1 MKHIASISF
10 GKDSLAMLLMLIEK
24 NYPLDEV
31 VYFDTGMEFQAI
43 YNIRDKI
50 KPLLESKGIKYT
62 ELKPKCEFCY
72 KMFDKPVKSKNGTT
86 HYGYSWCGGRCR
98 WGTTEKLVALEKY
111 CKGAIQYVGIAGDE
125 PKRLDGIFEIE
136 KDENKRFV
144 LDEKGCA
151 KIGKQISNFNK
162 TYPLAEW
169 SMTEKDCLEYCR
181 EKGFKWL
188 EDDVDLYNILDRV
201 SCWCC
206 ANKNLKE
213 LKNYY
218 LYLPKYWQK
227 LKDLQS
233 RTDRPF
239 KNNKYTIFDLEAK
252 FKQEKK
258 RAN

>member
-50 KPLLESKGIKYT
+50 KSLLENKGIKYT

-98 WGTTEKLVALEKY
+98 WGTTEKLVALDKY

-125 PKRLDGIFEIE
+125 WQRLIGIFEFDMKE
-136 KDENKRFV
+136 YQDKKVAYRT
-144 LDEKGCA
+144 LSKSR
-151 KIGKQISNFNK
+151 SNFNK
-162 TYPLAEW
+162 RYPLVEW
-169 SMTEKDCLEYCR
+169 GMSEKDCLEYCYS
-181 EKGFKWL
+181 KGLNWL
-188 EDDVDLYNILDRV
+188 EDGIELYSILDRV

-233 RTDRPF
+233 RTNRPF
-239 KNNKYTIFDLEAK
+239 KNNRYTIFDLETK
-252 FKQEKK
+252 FKEELKGEK
-258 RAN
+258 